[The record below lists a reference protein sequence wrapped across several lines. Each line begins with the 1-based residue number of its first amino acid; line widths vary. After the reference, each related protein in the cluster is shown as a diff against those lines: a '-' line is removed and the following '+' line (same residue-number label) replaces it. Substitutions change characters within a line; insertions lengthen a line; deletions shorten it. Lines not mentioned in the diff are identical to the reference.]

1 MKTIIEEDLAAKKG
15 DALKGKQ
22 AEAYDAIKIM
32 LSRGESGKNQ
42 HSLHGDLKG
51 KSAADLPEIGK
62 GRGGDRVLYS
72 ETENEII
79 IHDIVDYHKK

>member
-1 MKTIIEEDLAAKKG
+1 ESIWRQSLRGAG
-15 DALKGKQ
+15 FRNLSL
-22 AEAYDAIKIM
+22 AYDAIKIM

-42 HSLHGDLKG
+42 HSLHGVLKG
-51 KSAADLPEIGK
+51 KSAADLPGSSK